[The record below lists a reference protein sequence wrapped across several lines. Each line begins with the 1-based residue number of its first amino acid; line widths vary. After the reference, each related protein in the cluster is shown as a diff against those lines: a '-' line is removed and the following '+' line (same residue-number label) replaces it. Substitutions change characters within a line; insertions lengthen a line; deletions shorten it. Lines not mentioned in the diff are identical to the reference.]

1 MAAVIPFLRHLLVSQ
16 YNQEI
21 SEILTMPDV
30 REKLL
35 ANGIEP
41 VGKSVK
47 DFEQM
52 LKADLS
58 RATNL
63 ARSANIKAE

>member
-1 MAAVIPFLRHLLVSQ
+1 MNQ

-21 SEILTMPDV
+21 SEILALPDI

-41 VGKSVK
+41 VGKNVK
-47 DFEQM
+47 DFEQR

-58 RATNL
+58 RATSL